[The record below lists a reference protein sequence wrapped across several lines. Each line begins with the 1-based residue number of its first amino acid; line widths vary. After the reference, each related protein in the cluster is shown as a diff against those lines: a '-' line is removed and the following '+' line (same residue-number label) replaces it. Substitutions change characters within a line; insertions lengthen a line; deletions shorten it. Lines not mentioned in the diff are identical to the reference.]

1 MKKEFL
7 ECGKILAPHG
17 VRGLMKV
24 EHYCDSPSAL
34 TAQKRVFFAEKDGY
48 KEVKVI
54 SASVNGPTILM
65 QLEGI
70 NDREYVQA
78 MKGTLIYLKRED
90 IRIPRGRHLIADIIG
105 LPVIDIETEQ
115 VLGTVS
121 DVQDSPRHK
130 LYFVKAGDKETIIPE
145 VDEFIKEIDI
155 DRGVFVKLIPGFF
168 D

>member
-17 VRGLMKV
+17 VRGLIKV
-24 EHYCDSPSAL
+24 EHYCDTPSTL

-48 KEVKVI
+48 KEVRVI
-54 SASVNGPTILM
+54 SASVNGPTVLM

-70 NDREYVQA
+70 DDREYVQG
-78 MKGTLIYLKRED
+78 MKGTVIYLKRED
-90 IRIPRGRHLIADIIG
+90 IKLPRGKHFIADIIG
-105 LPVIDIETEQ
+105 LSVIDIDTEKI
-115 VLGTVS
+115 LGTVS

-130 LYFVKAGDKETIIPE
+130 LYFVKAGDKEVIIPE
-145 VDEFIKEIDI
+145 VDEFIKEIDT